1 MDGCHRCGRTGHQAR
16 DCKQPM
22 MCNKCG
28 MRGHTEKNCGDSDNM
43 KSARDRLREQKR
55 QEICHNCGQRGHMAR
70 DCTSRVNCR
79 MCGQDGHFTRECPRN
94 GGSAASLI
102 HSRNHEANMFAQER
116 QRVLLQETAGDK
128 LFFIFL
134 PQNDLAT
141 CRCVFCRVI
150 YHASLHPCHEGYIL
164 PVCDT

>member
-1 MDGCHRCGRTGHQAR
+1 MFVYS
-16 DCKQPM
+16 M
-22 MCNKCG
+22 NG
-28 MRGHTEKNCGDSDNM
+28 MWDVIIIHSNNCYIVDSVVQSNDFAAVLCVRGGDLSNFGIEFALD
-43 KSARDRLREQKR
+43 SLS
-55 QEICHNCGQRGHMAR
+55 CGQRGHMAR